1 MSSCKVY
8 SFGVCQISNIYLRS
22 TETAI
27 YSFRRK
33 TWQTLKIDRR
43 YLTPIYLKYYYML
56 ISICLTC
63 YLILKL
69 QKESLTKIMFY
80 NLVWPG
86 DHRNDEPIIW
96 RTFFDTVPHKKVLD
110 IHTGQ
115 KVLWHR
121 HFHTPLPLRHCR
133 GFPLFPCC
141 SCPPSY
147 RALSLQAQGSW
158 RASWSGRSRW
168 EEEFGNS
175 FSTELSCS
183 HPQLEY
189 WSSISFFRFLCIF
202 LLRTSLHTI

>member
-1 MSSCKVY
+1 MFKDMSSCKVY

-110 IHTGQ
+110 IHTGPRGSLCPHSHIWQ
-115 KVLWHR
+115 PPGR
-121 HFHTPLPLRHCR
+121 CRYRGTPLFSCWTWSPSC
-133 GFPLFPCC
+133 PCC
-141 SCPPSY
+141 PC
-147 RALSLQAQGSW
+147 
-158 RASWSGRSRW
+158 
-168 EEEFGNS
+168 
-175 FSTELSCS
+175 
-183 HPQLEY
+183 
-189 WSSISFFRFLCIF
+189 
-202 LLRTSLHTI
+202 